1 MFNGSHL
8 LAALH
13 LALSLGVLLYAL
25 RKKVTF
31 PQALLAAITWPL
43 LILLS
48 RPNNRH
54 PNFWEH

>member
-1 MFNGSHL
+1 MFNGSHV

-13 LALSLGVLLYAL
+13 LVLSLGVFLYAL

-48 RPNNRH
+48 RSNNRN
-54 PNFWEH
+54 PSFWEH

>member
-13 LALSLGVLLYAL
+13 LALSLGVFLYA
-25 RKKVTF
+25 RRRVTF
-31 PQALLAAITWPL
+31 AQALLAAITWPL